1 MERIL
6 TREISRLDEK
16 THKYLNKITKLE
28 EYFNLTQIHVLVYLV
43 RHIDEDVCQK
53 DIEIEMGLK
62 KATITGLIDILS
74 DKGFVYRVQA
84 DDDRR
89 KNYVKLTQKAMEF
102 KDEIATHIHELD
114 DFLIKG
120 ISEEELESFYETID
134 KINGNMDFLIKMN
147 EKG

>member
-1 MERIL
+1 MERVL
-6 TREISRLDEK
+6 TRKISRLDDK
-16 THKYLNKITKLE
+16 IHKYLNRVTKLE
-28 EYFNLTQIHVLVYLV
+28 DYFNLTQIHVLVYLV

-102 KDEIATHIHELD
+102 KDEIAKYIHELND
-114 DFLIKG
+114 LIVKG
-120 ISEEELESFYETID
+120 ISKEELESFYKAID
-134 KINGNMDFLIKMN
+134 KINGNMDSLIEMN
-147 EKG
+147 

>member
-1 MERIL
+1 MERVL

-16 THKYLNKITKLE
+16 IHKYINKVTKLE
-28 EYFNLTQIHVLVYLV
+28 DYFNLTQIHVLVYLV

-74 DKGFVYRVQA
+74 EKGFVYRIQA

-89 KNYVKLTQKAMEF
+89 KNYIKLTQKAIEY
-102 KDEIATHIHELD
+102 KDEIAKHIHELNG
-114 DFLIKG
+114 LIAKG
-120 ISEEELESFYETID
+120 ISKEELESFYQTID
-134 KINGNMDFLIKMN
+134 KLNGNMDSLKEMN
-147 EKG
+147 